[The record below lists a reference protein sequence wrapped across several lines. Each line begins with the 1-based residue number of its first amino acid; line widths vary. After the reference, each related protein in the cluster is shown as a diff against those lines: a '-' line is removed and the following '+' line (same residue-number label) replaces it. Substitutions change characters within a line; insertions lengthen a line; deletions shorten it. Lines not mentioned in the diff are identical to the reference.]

1 MDDPHGS
8 TRTAEPHAFSK
19 IHHATTSTTYQ
30 TKHSL
35 QQKFNPAMSSTATAP
50 RNRAERRRAA
60 KDAPFLD
67 QTSTGIPLEHP
78 DRSGPKSKTLYEL
91 ATERQAELEAS
102 GFYKD
107 EAKRGS
113 KVNGEDNS
121 QFISSDED
129 DEPIGPM
136 GDALI
141 YTTSLASVHLT
152 LDVLVFNQYR
162 QDIVWDEIIWK
173 TLRMIPGLY
182 ILLFLLKCK
191 TAMRYPNVRQFFFLA
206 ASTAAGCY
214 LLHSG
219 NQDGYYAIMKR
230 APSVGVLWIW
240 SVVEME
246 LLGCAIN
253 MCLVGSYMWYNGFS
267 AF

>member
-1 MDDPHGS
+1 MS
-8 TRTAEPHAFSK
+8 T
-19 IHHATTSTTYQ
+19 
-30 TKHSL
+30 
-35 QQKFNPAMSSTATAP
+35 TATAP
-50 RNRAERRRAA
+50 RNRGERRRAA
-60 KDAPFLD
+60 KNAPFLH
-67 QTSTGIPLEHP
+67 QTTTDIPLAQP

-91 ATERQAELEAS
+91 AAERQAELEAS

-107 EAKRGS
+107 EARSGS

-129 DEPIGPM
+129 DEPIGPL

-141 YTTSLASVHLT
+141 YTISLASVHFT

-162 QDIVWDEIIWK
+162 QDIVWEEIFWK
-173 TLRMIPGLY
+173 TAKMIPGLY
-182 ILLFLLKCK
+182 ILLYLLKCK
-191 TAMRYPNVRQFFFLA
+191 TAKRFPLIRQFFFVA
-206 ASTAAGCY
+206 ASTVAGCY

-230 APSVGVLWIW
+230 APPVGVLWIW

-246 LLGCAIN
+246 LWGCAIN
-253 MCLVGSYMWYNGFS
+253 LCLVGVYMWYNGFG